1 MLSRVLVANRGECAV
16 RIVRACHDLGIEA
29 VAVYSTADR
38 DGLWVELA
46 DRAVCIGP
54 HQPAES
60 YLNVLNLI
68 GAAETTGC
76 DALHPGWG
84 FLAENAAF
92 VGVCAE
98 NDLVFVGPSA
108 AAMEVMGDKSRAR
121 EAMRVAGVPLVPGS
135 LDRLGGADHARTMA
149 AEIGYPVLLKAAA
162 GGGGRG
168 MRLVTDPA
176 DIEDAYGVASAEAL
190 TSFGDG
196 GMYLER
202 AVVGARHV
210 EMQVLA
216 DDRGVLVLGE
226 RDCSVQRRH
235 QKLIEEGPSP
245 ALDEATRVRMADAAR
260 LACTGCGYRNA
271 GTVEFLLDQ
280 DGSFYFIE
288 MNTRLQVE
296 HPVSELV
303 TGRDL
308 ATWQLRIAGG
318 EPLDST
324 GLADLRGHAI
334 EFRINCEDPAHDFR
348 PAAGTIA
355 PVPGAARPG
364 CAGRHARV
372 RGLPRAAVLRLA
384 PGEADRL
391 GRGSRPSARPGATRT
406 LGARDR
412 GGRHDGAALRRDR
425 PGAGVPVGRLHD
437 RVPRRRARPAAIAR
451 ARDGSVV
458 PLRLGTATVADEALE
473 TIVRGAVAS
482 VSGARLDAP
491 GRVARVLPGR
501 RGPVEWQVERSSIAF
516 DVDISAAYGRVLPEL
531 AVAVRDA
538 VAEHVARMTGLD
550 VRSVDVTVSE
560 VARHEGPER

>member
-1 MLSRVLVANRGECAV
+1 M
-16 RIVRACHDLGIEA
+16 EA

-38 DGLWVELA
+38 DGLWVDLA

-54 HQPAES
+54 HQPSES
-60 YLNVLNLI
+60 YLNVSNLI

-76 DALHPGWG
+76 DAVHPGWG

-92 VGVCAE
+92 VEVCAE
-98 NDLVFVGPSA
+98 NDLVFVGPPA

-121 EAMRVAGVPLVPGS
+121 EAMRSAGVPLVPGS

-149 AEIGYPVLLKAAA
+149 AEIGYPVLLKATA

-168 MRLVTDPA
+168 MRLVADPA
-176 DIEDAYGVASAEAL
+176 DIEDAYGIASAEAL

-216 DDRGVLVLGE
+216 DDQGVLVLGE

-245 ALDEATRVRMADAAR
+245 ALDEATRVRMAGAAR

-308 ATWQLRIAGG
+308 AAWQLRIAGG
-318 EPLDST
+318 EPLDQT
-324 GLADLRGHAI
+324 GLAELRGHAI
-334 EFRINCEDPAHDFR
+334 EFRVNCEDPAHDFR
-348 PAAGTIA
+348 PAAGTITHLRA
-355 PVPGAARPG
+355 PLGPGVRMDTHAYEGYRVPPFYDS
-364 CAGRHARV
+364 
-372 RGLPRAAVLRLA
+372 LLA
-384 PGEADRL
+384 KLIVWGE
-391 GRGSRPSARPGATRT
+391 
-406 LGARDR
+406 DR
-412 GGRHDGAALRRDR
+412 GQALDR
-425 PGAGVPVGRLHD
+425 A
-437 RVPRRRARPAAIAR
+437 RRALGELEIEGVATTAPLFAEIVREPVFRSGAYTTAYLDDAR
-451 ARDGSVV
+451 ARLSSLA
-458 PLRLGTATVADEALE
+458 PQVAA
-473 TIVRGAVAS
+473 
-482 VSGARLDAP
+482 
-491 GRVARVLPGR
+491 
-501 RGPVEWQVERSSIAF
+501 
-516 DVDISAAYGRVLPEL
+516 
-531 AVAVRDA
+531 
-538 VAEHVARMTGLD
+538 
-550 VRSVDVTVSE
+550 
-560 VARHEGPER
+560 

>member
-1 MLSRVLVANRGECAV
+1 MLERVLVANRGECAV

-60 YLNVLNLI
+60 YLNVQNLI

-98 NDLVFVGPSA
+98 NDLVFVGPPA
-108 AAMEVMGDKSRAR
+108 EAMEVMGDKSRAR
-121 EAMRVAGVPLVPGS
+121 EAMRSAGVPLVPGS
-135 LDRLGGADHARTMA
+135 LDRLGGADHARAMA

-216 DDRGVLVLGE
+216 DDGGVLVLGE

-260 LACTGCGYRNA
+260 LACTG
-271 GTVEFLLDQ
+271 L
-280 DGSFYFIE
+280 
-288 MNTRLQVE
+288 RLPQRR
-296 HPVSELV
+296 H
-303 TGRDL
+303 
-308 ATWQLRIAGG
+308 
-318 EPLDST
+318 
-324 GLADLRGHAI
+324 RG
-334 EFRINCEDPAHDFR
+334 
-348 PAAGTIA
+348 
-355 PVPGAARPG
+355 VPARPG
-364 CAGRHARV
+364 R
-372 RGLPRAAVLRLA
+372 LVLLHRDEHPA
-384 PGEADRL
+384 PGRA
-391 GRGSRPSARPGATRT
+391 PGVR
-406 LGARDR
+406 ARDR
-412 GGRHDGAALRRDR
+412 PRPRRLAASHRRRRAARRDR
-425 PGAGVPVGRLHD
+425 ASPTSAATRSSSGSTARTPRTTSAPRPARSARFRPPLGPGVRFDTHAYEGYRVPPFYDSLLAKLIVWGEDRAQALDRSRRALAELEIEGVATTAPLFAEVVGGAGASASGGLHD
-437 RVPRRRARPAAIAR
+437 AAYLDDVREPACASLARP
-451 ARDGSVV
+451 
-458 PLRLGTATVADEALE
+458 
-473 TIVRGAVAS
+473 
-482 VSGARLDAP
+482 
-491 GRVARVLPGR
+491 
-501 RGPVEWQVERSSIAF
+501 
-516 DVDISAAYGRVLPEL
+516 
-531 AVAVRDA
+531 
-538 VAEHVARMTGLD
+538 
-550 VRSVDVTVSE
+550 E
-560 VARHEGPER
+560 VAAA